1 MRFFI
6 AFFNL
11 ICNNTYMNLEE
22 IFEGLDLESPLTDH
36 ELDYLDIIGKNP
48 VDIIEI
54 RNLAEEKTLDILD
67 TPDIELVSI
76 NDLENSGS

>member
-1 MRFFI
+1 
-6 AFFNL
+6 
-11 ICNNTYMNLEE
+11 MNLEE

-54 RNLAEEKTLDILD
+54 RNLAEEKNTWHTWYTWYRI
-67 TPDIELVSI
+67 
-76 NDLENSGS
+76 G